1 MRMAC
6 PECEKR
12 QARDSKSAS
21 DCQQT
26 VKQLEAKSARLTIA
40 LTVLSTL
47 VGKELLDE
55 AIGLADSIMGLAFVS
70 PPEPIQIAAKTPD
83 SGQSYDNARYTER
96 FGGWHSDN
104 SITGD
109 CDLLTYVPPL
119 LPSLYEPKDGYLDFY
134 EESYDSSAIVPSSGV
149 LLLGGLAAWK
159 PRGRK

>member
-1 MRMAC
+1 MAC

-12 QARDSKSAS
+12 QARDQKSAS

-26 VKQLEAKSARLTIA
+26 VKQLESKAARLTIV

-70 PPEPIQIAAKTPD
+70 PAKPIQIAAKTPD
-83 SGQSYDNARYTER
+83 GGQSYDNAGYTER
-96 FGGWHSDN
+96 FGGWHSDS

-109 CDLLTYVPPL
+109 YDLLTYVPPL
-119 LPSLYEPKDGYLDFY
+119 IPSLYEEQDSYIDFY
-134 EESYDSSAIVPSSGV
+134 ELSYDSASIIPGTGV
-149 LLLGGLAAWK
+149 LLLGGLAGWE
-159 PRGRK
+159 PRRRK

>member
-1 MRMAC
+1 MAC

-55 AIGLADSIMGLAFVS
+55 AIGLTDTIMGLAFAS
-70 PPEPIQIAAKTPD
+70 DPEPIQIAADIP
-83 SGQSYDNARYTER
+83 
-96 FGGWHSDN
+96 GGGNNYSNPGNRDRIKPWHSDS
-104 SITGD
+104 SISNVSE
-109 CDLLTYVPPL
+109 LLTYVPPL